1 VQKKSQFSL
10 CRSAVLVGNQSEHVL
25 KKEKKARPGLKCC
38 LFNQLK
44 HGLPKAYLKKRI

>member
-25 KKEKKARPGLKCC
+25 KKEKKQDQVLNVASSI
-38 LFNQLK
+38 N
-44 HGLPKAYLKKRI
+44 